1 MLAHVGRKSLGAHNC
16 VSLFLNAVSHS
27 VTRAG
32 RDEIGEQMA
41 DRSRDTHARGG
52 EAPRRRD
59 SSRDFDRR
67 RDDGGRSSS
76 RWDWK
81 SGDRRPGRDDRRGG
95 GSRRARSR
103 DRAADDRP
111 TKRFRNDPTRG
122 PQPGGHDAPHPPR
135 AGDEADDE
143 ALDKIVSIAEEEAF
157 FKLDDD
163 DDEDAARAEKKRGTF
178 VSSKSEEDDPRRL
191 EMRQKQIDF
200 GYNTLG
206 SARYVELVPK
216 SRRSR
221 DKNKHPRTPDAKQ
234 VCSKRSFDG
243 QVKKWRR
250 LLHAWDPPVEED
262 EEVVDVPGVGG
273 VAAGGNEGA
282 REGDEETA
290 TPGVGGDRVGAAADR
305 DAARGG
311 AASKTIYDDWEGS
324 DDDFGGV

>member
-1 MLAHVGRKSLGAHNC
+1 
-16 VSLFLNAVSHS
+16 
-27 VTRAG
+27 
-32 RDEIGEQMA
+32 MA

-59 SSRDFDRR
+59 HSRDFDRR
-67 RDDGGRSSS
+67 RDDGGRSSNS
-76 RWDWK
+76 RWDWN

-122 PQPGGHDAPHPPR
+122 PQPGGRDAPHPPR

-206 SARYVELVPK
+206 YARYVELVPK

>member
-76 RWDWK
+76 RWEWK

-122 PQPGGHDAPHPPR
+122 PQPGGRDAPHPRAPGMKPTTRRSTRSSPSPRRRLFQARRRRRRRRGARREEAGHVRLVEVRGGRPASSGDAPEADRLRVQHARVRAVCR
-135 AGDEADDE
+135 AG
-143 ALDKIVSIAEEEAF
+143 SQG
-157 FKLDDD
+157 
-163 DDEDAARAEKKRGTF
+163 AAVA
-178 VSSKSEEDDPRRL
+178 
-191 EMRQKQIDF
+191 RQK
-200 GYNTLG
+200 
-206 SARYVELVPK
+206 
-216 SRRSR
+216 
-221 DKNKHPRTPDAKQ
+221 
-234 VCSKRSFDG
+234 
-243 QVKKWRR
+243 
-250 LLHAWDPPVEED
+250 
-262 EEVVDVPGVGG
+262 
-273 VAAGGNEGA
+273 
-282 REGDEETA
+282 
-290 TPGVGGDRVGAAADR
+290 
-305 DAARGG
+305 
-311 AASKTIYDDWEGS
+311 
-324 DDDFGGV
+324 

>member
-1 MLAHVGRKSLGAHNC
+1 
-16 VSLFLNAVSHS
+16 

-59 SSRDFDRR
+59 RSRDFDRR

-76 RWDWK
+76 SRWDWN

-122 PQPGGHDAPHPPR
+122 PQQGARDPPRPSR

-143 ALDKIVSIAEEEAF
+143 ALDQIVSIAEEEAF

-163 DDEDAARAEKKRGTF
+163 DDDDDDDARAAKKQGTF

-206 SARYVELVPK
+206 YARYVELVPK
-216 SRRSR
+216 TRRSR
-221 DKNKHPRTPDAKQ
+221 DKNKHPRTPDVKQ

-262 EEVVDVPGVGG
+262 EEVVDVPLPEDV
-273 VAAGGNEGA
+273 VATEH
-282 REGDEETA
+282 RGDEKEASLEAVETEMA
-290 TPGVGGDRVGAAADR
+290 TAR
-305 DAARGG
+305 DANDDIAAG

>member
-1 MLAHVGRKSLGAHNC
+1 
-16 VSLFLNAVSHS
+16 
-27 VTRAG
+27 
-32 RDEIGEQMA
+32 
-41 DRSRDTHARGG
+41 
-52 EAPRRRD
+52 
-59 SSRDFDRR
+59 
-67 RDDGGRSSS
+67 
-76 RWDWK
+76 
-81 SGDRRPGRDDRRGG
+81 
-95 GSRRARSR
+95 
-103 DRAADDRP
+103 
-111 TKRFRNDPTRG
+111 
-122 PQPGGHDAPHPPR
+122 
-135 AGDEADDE
+135 
-143 ALDKIVSIAEEEAF
+143 
-157 FKLDDD
+157 
-163 DDEDAARAEKKRGTF
+163 
-178 VSSKSEEDDPRRL
+178 
-191 EMRQKQIDF
+191 MRQKQIDF

-206 SARYVELVPK
+206 YARYVELVPK
-216 SRRSR
+216 ARRSR

-290 TPGVGGDRVGAAADR
+290 TAGVGGDRVGAAADR

>member
-1 MLAHVGRKSLGAHNC
+1 
-16 VSLFLNAVSHS
+16 
-27 VTRAG
+27 
-32 RDEIGEQMA
+32 MA

-59 SSRDFDRR
+59 HSRDFDRR
-67 RDDGGRSSS
+67 RDDGGRSSNS
-76 RWDWK
+76 RWDWN

-103 DRAADDRP
+103 DRAGDDRP
-111 TKRFRNDPTRG
+111 TKRFRNDPTRETQRG
-122 PQPGGHDAPHPPR
+122 GREAPRPQR
-135 AGDEADDE
+135 AGDEADDL

-163 DDEDAARAEKKRGTF
+163 DAVAARADKKQGTF

-206 SARYVELVPK
+206 YARYVELVPK
-216 SRRSR
+216 TRRSR

-262 EEVVDVPGVGG
+262 EELVDVPGVGG
-273 VAAGGNEGA
+273 VAVEIDEGA
-282 REGDEETA
+282 EGGGDEETA
-290 TPGVGGDRVGAAADR
+290 TAGVGGGARRDAAAD
-305 DAARGG
+305 GG
-311 AASKTIYDDWEGS
+311 AAPKTIYDDWEGS

>member
-1 MLAHVGRKSLGAHNC
+1 MAVRVGRPRVPRVSPRGRIRELLQEALIFLGGGIIVVEGVHGTVRRAPPRARRDLHPNWKMLAHVGRKAWVPNC

-81 SGDRRPGRDDRRGG
+81 RDRRPGRDDRRGG

-122 PQPGGHDAPHPPR
+122 PQPGGRDAPHPR
-135 AGDEADDE
+135 APGMKPTTRRSKDR
-143 ALDKIVSIAEEEAF
+143 LHRRGGGF
-157 FKLDDD
+157 FQ
-163 DDEDAARAEKKRGTF
+163 ARRRRRRRRGAPKKQGTF

-200 GYNTLG
+200 GHNTLG
-206 SARYVELVPK
+206 TRGMSSWFP
-216 SRRSR
+216 RRAAVGDGTKINIR
-221 DKNKHPRTPDAKQ
+221 AHRTPSR
-234 VCSKRSFDG
+234 C
-243 QVKKWRR
+243 
-250 LLHAWDPPVEED
+250 
-262 EEVVDVPGVGG
+262 VPS
-273 VAAGGNEGA
+273 
-282 REGDEETA
+282 
-290 TPGVGGDRVGAAADR
+290 
-305 DAARGG
+305 
-311 AASKTIYDDWEGS
+311 AASTGR
-324 DDDFGGV
+324 

>member
-1 MLAHVGRKSLGAHNC
+1 
-16 VSLFLNAVSHS
+16 
-27 VTRAG
+27 
-32 RDEIGEQMA
+32 MA

-52 EAPRRRD
+52 EAPRRGEC
-59 SSRDFDRR
+59 SRDFDRR
-67 RDDGGRSSS
+67 RDDGGRSSNS
-76 RWDWK
+76 RWDWN
-81 SGDRRPGRDDRRGG
+81 SGDQRPGRDDRRGG

-103 DRAADDRP
+103 DRAGDDRP
-111 TKRFRNDPTRG
+111 TKRFRNDPTRET
-122 PQPGGHDAPHPPR
+122 QRGGREAPRPPR
-135 AGDEADDE
+135 AGDEADDL

-163 DDEDAARAEKKRGTF
+163 DDEDAARAEKKQGTF

-206 SARYVELVPK
+206 YARYVELVPK

-221 DKNKHPRTPDAKQ
+221 DKNKHPRTPDVKQ

-262 EEVVDVPGVGG
+262 EEVVDVPGVGDD
-273 VAAGGNEGA
+273 AAVGDEGA
-282 REGDEETA
+282 RGGDELIASTGGGGGAEGDDTHL
-290 TPGVGGDRVGAAADR
+290 R
-305 DAARGG
+305 DIAP
-311 AASKTIYDDWEGS
+311 KTIYDDWEGS

>member
-1 MLAHVGRKSLGAHNC
+1 
-16 VSLFLNAVSHS
+16 
-27 VTRAG
+27 
-32 RDEIGEQMA
+32 MA

-59 SSRDFDRR
+59 RSRDFDRR

-76 RWDWK
+76 SRWDWN

-122 PQPGGHDAPHPPR
+122 PQQGARDPPRPPR

-143 ALDKIVSIAEEEAF
+143 ALDQIVSIAEEEAF

-163 DDEDAARAEKKRGTF
+163 DDDDARAAKKQGTF

-206 SARYVELVPK
+206 YARYVELVPK
-216 SRRSR
+216 TRRSR
-221 DKNKHPRTPDAKQ
+221 DKNKHPRTPDVKQ
-234 VCSKRSFDG
+234 VCSKRSFHG

-262 EEVVDVPGVGG
+262 EEVVDVPLPVGVATKHTSGDDLKKGEGVG
-273 VAAGGNEGA
+273 A
-282 REGDEETA
+282 ETA
-290 TPGVGGDRVGAAADR
+290 TFLGR
-305 DAARGG
+305 DAKDEIAAR
-311 AASKTIYDDWEGS
+311 AAPKTIYDDWEGS